1 MLLIMIVL
9 FVAWLSGWCIFYR
22 LPFITNLT
30 SAKRFDTNVSIII
43 PVRNEA
49 NTLPKLLQSIQ
60 RQTIQPREII
70 VVDDDSTD
78 GTAEIAKNLDATVF
92 SNDREQHGKAAAC
105 WLGATK
111 AQSEHFLFLDAD
123 TFFQTD
129 NSLER
134 LLNEYEKRGNSG
146 LLSLQPFH
154 QTVRFYE
161 QLSFVFNVVILVGL
175 NTFSVLGEKLKAAGA
190 FGPCILCSK
199 TDYFQVDG
207 HKDMPRGILDDMALA
222 NRFQKA
228 GFPIHLYGGKELI
241 AFRMYPEGFKQLI
254 QGWTKDFAT
263 ASRATNP
270 FILLGV
276 ILWISG
282 GVGSVLAFGMEQWP
296 LVLVIYCL
304 YVLQCI
310 VFAKRVGNFK
320 PIFLFVFP
328 FFFIFFLFLFLWS
341 LIQTYLLKSVTWK
354 GRKIKL

>member
-1 MLLIMIVL
+1 
-9 FVAWLSGWCIFYR
+9 
-22 LPFITNLT
+22 
-30 SAKRFDTNVSIII
+30 
-43 PVRNEA
+43 
-49 NTLPKLLQSIQ
+49 
-60 RQTIQPREII
+60 
-70 VVDDDSTD
+70 
-78 GTAEIAKNLDATVF
+78 
-92 SNDREQHGKAAAC
+92 
-105 WLGATK
+105 
-111 AQSEHFLFLDAD
+111 
-123 TFFQTD
+123 
-129 NSLER
+129 
-134 LLNEYEKRGNSG
+134 
-146 LLSLQPFH
+146 
-154 QTVRFYE
+154 
-161 QLSFVFNVVILVGL
+161 
-175 NTFSVLGEKLKAAGA
+175 
-190 FGPCILCSK
+190 
-199 TDYFQVDG
+199 
-207 HKDMPRGILDDMALA
+207 
-222 NRFQKA
+222 
-228 GFPIHLYGGKELI
+228 
-241 AFRMYPEGFKQLI
+241 MYPEGFKQLI